1 MKARINITIKE
12 TVLDKAKIYAA
23 KKHLSL
29 SQMIEDYL
37 ENAIKPA
44 KRKNII
50 DLVDKLKAPHSIP
63 LEKDLKKAYYEEQ
76 KNKYGF

>member
-1 MKARINITIKE
+1 MKARINITIE
-12 TVLDKAKIYAA
+12 ESILDKAKIFAA

-37 ENAIKPA
+37 NNIIKPA

-50 DLVDKLKAPHSIP
+50 DLVDKLKAPTSIP
-63 LEKDLKKAYYEEQ
+63 ADMDLKEAYYEER
-76 KNKYGF
+76 KSKYGF